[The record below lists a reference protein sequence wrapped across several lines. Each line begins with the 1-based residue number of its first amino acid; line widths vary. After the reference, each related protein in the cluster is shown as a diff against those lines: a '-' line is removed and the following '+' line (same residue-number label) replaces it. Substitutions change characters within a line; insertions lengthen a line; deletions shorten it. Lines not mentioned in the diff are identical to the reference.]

1 MLGETLVP
9 ASTEISH
16 AENHR
21 MRTPK
26 AQPSHV
32 ENPVEGVSSSERVD
46 PQSLERFVVEG
57 GGVRPSKG
65 WYLTMARAAPRRSR
79 VIQKSGRVGPCGTR
93 LDERSARLR

>member
-26 AQPSHV
+26 AQQSHV
-32 ENPVEGVSSSERVD
+32 EYIPVEGVSSSERVD
-46 PQSLERFVVEG
+46 PSPWSG
-57 GGVRPSKG
+57 SWSK
-65 WYLTMARAAPRRSR
+65 AAA
-79 VIQKSGRVGPCGTR
+79 SGPPKAGI
-93 LDERSARLR
+93 